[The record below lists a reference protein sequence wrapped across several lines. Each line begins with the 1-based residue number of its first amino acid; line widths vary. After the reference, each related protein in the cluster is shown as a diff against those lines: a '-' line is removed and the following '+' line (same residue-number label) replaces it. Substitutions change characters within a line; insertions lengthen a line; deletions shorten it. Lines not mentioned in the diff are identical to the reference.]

1 MSQEDEARYG
11 FLNAKALSGIEED
24 KLISW
29 DCGAGSYQICSKESV
44 HYDTFGSGT
53 IHAQSMEGK
62 DFSPNPFS
70 GNDIN
75 KLLNYLHR
83 NLKEA
88 PTWLKRTENLP
99 VSIGSSM
106 SIFNQMRVLSGKD
119 QFSAEDVELILERCV
134 DK

>member
-44 HYDTFGSGT
+44 HYDAFGSGT
-53 IHAQSMEGK
+53 IHAQSMAGK

-70 GNDIN
+70 GNDID

-99 VSIGSSM
+99 VSIGSSL

>member
-1 MSQEDEARYG
+1 MA
-11 FLNAKALSGIEED
+11 
-24 KLISW
+24 
-29 DCGAGSYQICSKESV
+29 
-44 HYDTFGSGT
+44 
-53 IHAQSMEGK
+53 GK

-70 GNDIN
+70 GNDID

-99 VSIGSSM
+99 VSIGSSL